1 MNNGKISI
9 RYAKALLSSAKEAKV
24 EENVYSE
31 MITLESAF
39 AQIDLLKQ
47 AMANPTLTKE
57 EKIKLIKTIFGNK
70 ASKLTQGFISL
81 VIENGREDYFL
92 RIALSFQ
99 ELYRKDKNIVV
110 THLTTAIEADEN
122 IKSQIIKSVEQQ
134 QENSKVELRTQVNPE
149 IIGGYILDVDGKRL
163 DASIIR
169 QLSKLYKYAGH

>member
-24 EENVYSE
+24 EDKVYSE
-31 MITLESAF
+31 MIILDSAF
-39 AQIDLLKQ
+39 AQIKLLKQ
-47 AMANPTLTKE
+47 AMTNPTLTKE
-57 EKIKLIKTIFGNK
+57 EKNKLLNSIFNNK
-70 ASKLTQGFISL
+70 ASKLTQGFIAL
-81 VIENGREDYFL
+81 VLENGREEYFY

-110 THLTTAIEADEN
+110 THITTAMELDEPIKKKIVSSIE
-122 IKSQIIKSVEQQ
+122 
-134 QENSKVELRTQVNPE
+134 QEKNSKVELRTEIKPE
-149 IIGGYILDVDGKRL
+149 IIGGYILDIEGKRI

>member
-24 EENVYSE
+24 EEKVYSE
-31 MITLESAF
+31 MTTLESAF
-39 AQIDLLKQ
+39 AQIQLLKQ
-47 AMANPTLTKE
+47 AMTNPTLTKE
-57 EKIKLIKTIFGNK
+57 EKIKLLNSVFNNK
-70 ASKLTQGFISL
+70 ASKLTQGFITL
-81 VIENGREDYFL
+81 VVENGREDYFH

-110 THLTTAIEADEN
+110 THLTTAIELDEPL
-122 IKSQIIKSVEQQ
+122 KKKIIQSVEE
-134 QENSKVELRTQVNPE
+134 QENSKVELRTDVNPD
-149 IIGGYILDVDGKRL
+149 IIGGYILDIDGKRL

>member
-24 EENVYSE
+24 EEQVYSE
-31 MITLESAF
+31 MTTLDSAF
-39 AQIDLLKQ
+39 AQIQLLKQ
-47 AMANPTLTKE
+47 AMTNPTLTKE
-57 EKIKLIKTIFGNK
+57 DKIKLLNSVFNNK
-70 ASKLTQGFISL
+70 ASKLTKGFINL
-81 VIENGREDYFL
+81 VVENGREDYFH

-110 THLTTAIEADEN
+110 THLTTAIELDEPL
-122 IKSQIIKSVEQQ
+122 KKKIINSVEE
-134 QENSKVELRTQVNPE
+134 QENSKVELRTEVNPD
-149 IIGGYILDVDGKRL
+149 IIGGYILDIDGKRL

>member
-24 EENVYSE
+24 EEQVYSE
-31 MITLESAF
+31 MTTLESAF
-39 AQIDLLKQ
+39 AQIQLLKQ
-47 AMANPTLTKE
+47 AMTNPTLTKE
-57 EKIKLIKTIFGNK
+57 EKIKLLNSVFNNK
-70 ASKLTQGFISL
+70 ASKLTQGFINL
-81 VIENGREDYFL
+81 VVENGREDYFH

-110 THLTTAIEADEN
+110 THLTTAIELDEPL
-122 IKSQIIKSVEQQ
+122 KKKIINSVEE
-134 QENSKVELRTQVNPE
+134 QENSKVELRTEVNPD
-149 IIGGYILDVDGKRL
+149 IIGGYILDIDGKRL

>member
-24 EENVYSE
+24 EEKVYSE
-31 MITLESAF
+31 MTTLESAF
-39 AQIDLLKQ
+39 AQIQLLKQ
-47 AMANPTLTKE
+47 AMTNPTLTKE
-57 EKIKLIKTIFGNK
+57 EKIKLLNSVFNNK
-70 ASKLTQGFISL
+70 ASKLTQGFITL
-81 VIENGREDYFL
+81 VVENGREDYFH

-110 THLTTAIEADEN
+110 THLTTAIELDEPL
-122 IKSQIIKSVEQQ
+122 KKKIINSVEE
-134 QENSKVELRTQVNPE
+134 QENSKVELRTEVNPD
-149 IIGGYILDVDGKRL
+149 IIGGYILDIYGKRL

>member
-24 EENVYSE
+24 EEKVYSE
-31 MITLESAF
+31 MTTLESAF
-39 AQIDLLKQ
+39 AQIQLLKQ
-47 AMANPTLTKE
+47 AMTNPTLTKE
-57 EKIKLIKTIFGNK
+57 DKIKLLNSVFNNK
-70 ASKLTQGFISL
+70 ASKLTQGFITL
-81 VIENGREDYFL
+81 VVENGREDYFH

-110 THLTTAIEADEN
+110 THLTTAIELDEPL
-122 IKSQIIKSVEQQ
+122 KKKIINSVEE
-134 QENSKVELRTQVNPE
+134 QENSKVELRTEVNPD
-149 IIGGYILDVDGKRL
+149 IIGGYILDIDGKRL

>member
-24 EENVYSE
+24 EEKVYSE

-47 AMANPTLTKE
+47 AMVNPTLTKE
-57 EKIKLIKTIFGNK
+57 EKIKLINTIFNNK
-70 ASKLTQGFISL
+70 ANKLTQGFINL
-81 VIENGREDYFL
+81 VIENGREDYFY

-110 THLTTAIEADEN
+110 THLTTAIELDEP
-122 IKSQIIKSVEQQ
+122 IIKKIVSSIEK
-134 QENSKVELRTQVNPE
+134 QENSKVELRTEINPD
-149 IIGGYILDVDGKRL
+149 IIGGYIIDVENKRM

>member
-24 EENVYSE
+24 EEKVYSE
-31 MITLESAF
+31 MTTLENAF
-39 AQIDLLKQ
+39 AQIQLLKQ
-47 AMANPTLTKE
+47 AMTNPTLTKE
-57 EKIKLIKTIFGNK
+57 EKIQLLNSVFNNK
-70 ASKLTQGFISL
+70 ASKLTQGFITL
-81 VIENGREDYFL
+81 VVENGREDYFH

-110 THLTTAIEADEN
+110 THLTTAIELDEPL
-122 IKSQIIKSVEQQ
+122 KKKIINSVEE
-134 QENSKVELRTQVNPE
+134 QENSKVELRTEVNPD
-149 IIGGYILDVDGKRL
+149 IIGGYILDIDGKRL

>member
-24 EENVYSE
+24 EEQVYSE
-31 MITLESAF
+31 MTTLDSAF
-39 AQIDLLKQ
+39 AQIQLLKQ
-47 AMANPTLTKE
+47 AMTNPTLTKE
-57 EKIKLIKTIFGNK
+57 DKIKLLNSVFNNK
-70 ASKLTQGFISL
+70 ASKLTQGFINL
-81 VIENGREDYFL
+81 VVENGREDYFH

-110 THLTTAIEADEN
+110 THLTTAIELDEPL
-122 IKSQIIKSVEQQ
+122 KKKIINSVEE
-134 QENSKVELRTQVNPE
+134 QENSKVELRTEINPD
-149 IIGGYILDVDGKRL
+149 IIGGYILDIDGKRL

>member
-24 EENVYSE
+24 EEKVYSE
-31 MITLESAF
+31 MTTLESAF
-39 AQIDLLKQ
+39 TQIQLLKQ
-47 AMANPTLTKE
+47 AMTNPTLTKE
-57 EKIKLIKTIFGNK
+57 EKIKLLNSVFNNK
-70 ASKLTQGFISL
+70 ASKLTQGFINL
-81 VIENGREDYFL
+81 VVENGREDYFH

-110 THLTTAIEADEN
+110 THLTTAIELDEPL
-122 IKSQIIKSVEQQ
+122 KKKIINSVEE
-134 QENSKVELRTQVNPE
+134 QENSKVELRTEVNPD
-149 IIGGYILDVDGKRL
+149 IIGGYILAIDGKRL

>member
-24 EENVYSE
+24 EEQVYSE
-31 MITLESAF
+31 MTTLESAF
-39 AQIDLLKQ
+39 AQIQLLKQ
-47 AMANPTLTKE
+47 AMTNPTLTKE
-57 EKIKLIKTIFGNK
+57 EKIKLLNSVFNNK
-70 ASKLTQGFISL
+70 ASKLTQGFITL
-81 VIENGREDYFL
+81 VVENGREDYFH

-110 THLTTAIEADEN
+110 THLTTAIELDEPL
-122 IKSQIIKSVEQQ
+122 KKKIIQSVEE
-134 QENSKVELRTQVNPE
+134 QENSKVELRTEINPD
-149 IIGGYILDVDGKRL
+149 IIGGYILDIDGKRL

>member
-24 EENVYSE
+24 EEKVYSE
-31 MITLESAF
+31 MTTLESAF
-39 AQIDLLKQ
+39 AQIQLLKQ
-47 AMANPTLTKE
+47 AMTNPTLTKE
-57 EKIKLIKTIFGNK
+57 EKIKLLNSVFNNK
-70 ASKLTQGFISL
+70 ASKLTQGFITL
-81 VIENGREDYFL
+81 VVENGREDYFH

-110 THLTTAIEADEN
+110 THLTTAIELDEPL
-122 IKSQIIKSVEQQ
+122 KKKIINSVEE
-134 QENSKVELRTQVNPE
+134 QENSKVELRTEVNPD
-149 IIGGYILDVDGKRL
+149 IIGGYILDIDGKRL

>member
-24 EENVYSE
+24 EEQVYSE
-31 MITLESAF
+31 MTTLDSAF
-39 AQIDLLKQ
+39 AQIQLLKQ
-47 AMANPTLTKE
+47 AMTNPTLTKE
-57 EKIKLIKTIFGNK
+57 EKIKLLNSVFNNK
-70 ASKLTQGFISL
+70 ASKLTQGFINL
-81 VIENGREDYFL
+81 VVENGREDYFH

-110 THLTTAIEADEN
+110 THLTTAIELDEPL
-122 IKSQIIKSVEQQ
+122 KKKIINSVEE
-134 QENSKVELRTQVNPE
+134 QENSKVELRTEVNPD
-149 IIGGYILDVDGKRL
+149 IIGGYILDIDGKRL

>member
-24 EENVYSE
+24 EEQVYSE
-31 MITLESAF
+31 MTTLDSAF
-39 AQIDLLKQ
+39 AQIQLLKQ
-47 AMANPTLTKE
+47 AMTNPTLTKE
-57 EKIKLIKTIFGNK
+57 EKIKLLNSVFNNK
-70 ASKLTQGFISL
+70 ASKLTQGFITL
-81 VIENGREDYFL
+81 VVENGREDYFH

-110 THLTTAIEADEN
+110 THLTPAIELDEPL
-122 IKSQIIKSVEQQ
+122 KKKIINSVEE
-134 QENSKVELRTQVNPE
+134 QENSKVELRTEVNPD
-149 IIGGYILDVDGKRL
+149 IIGGYILDIDGKRL

>member
-24 EENVYSE
+24 EEQVYSE
-31 MITLESAF
+31 MTTLESAF
-39 AQIDLLKQ
+39 AQIQLLKQ
-47 AMANPTLTKE
+47 AMTNPTLTKE
-57 EKIKLIKTIFGNK
+57 DKIKLLNSVFNNK
-70 ASKLTQGFISL
+70 ASKLTQGFITL
-81 VIENGREDYFL
+81 VVENGREDYFH

-110 THLTTAIEADEN
+110 THLTTAIELDEPL
-122 IKSQIIKSVEQQ
+122 KKKIINSVEE
-134 QENSKVELRTQVNPE
+134 QENSKVELRTEVNPD
-149 IIGGYILDVDGKRL
+149 IIGGYILDIDGKRL

>member
-24 EENVYSE
+24 EEKVYSE
-31 MITLESAF
+31 MTTLESAF
-39 AQIDLLKQ
+39 AQIQLLKQ
-47 AMANPTLTKE
+47 AMTNPTLTKE
-57 EKIKLIKTIFGNK
+57 DKIKLLNSVFNNK
-70 ASKLTQGFISL
+70 ASKLTQGFINL
-81 VIENGREDYFL
+81 VVENGREDYFH

-110 THLTTAIEADEN
+110 THLTTAIELDEPL
-122 IKSQIIKSVEQQ
+122 KKKIIQSVEE
-134 QENSKVELRTQVNPE
+134 QENSKVELRTEINPD
-149 IIGGYILDVDGKRL
+149 IIGGYILDIDGKRL

>member
-24 EENVYSE
+24 EEKVYSE
-31 MITLESAF
+31 MVTLESAF
-39 AQIDLLKQ
+39 AQINLLKQ
-47 AMANPTLTKE
+47 AMVNPTLSKE
-57 EKIKLIKTIFGNK
+57 EKNKLINTVFYNK
-70 ASKLTQGFISL
+70 ASKLTKSFINL
-81 VIENGREDYFL
+81 VIENGREDYFY

-110 THLTTAIEADEN
+110 THLTTAMELDET
-122 IKSQIIKSVEQQ
+122 IKNKIVSSVVN
-134 QENSKVELRTQVNPE
+134 QENSKVELRTEINPD
-149 IIGGYILDVDGKRL
+149 IIGGYIIDVENKRL